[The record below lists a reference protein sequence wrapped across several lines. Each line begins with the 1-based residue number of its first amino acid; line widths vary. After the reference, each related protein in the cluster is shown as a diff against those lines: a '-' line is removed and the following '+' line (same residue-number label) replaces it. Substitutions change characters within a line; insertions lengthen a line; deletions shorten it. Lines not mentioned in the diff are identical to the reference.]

1 MVQYKWMISHFSK
14 KVITICSEKFN
25 AMHVI
30 SPKPWIIWLFSPQK
44 KKTIQKTLM
53 NKAYIKPLFDD
64 SEHYITHHSE
74 IEQRQLK
81 KI

>member
-1 MVQYKWMISHFSK
+1 LDNL
-14 KVITICSEKFN
+14 VIF
-25 AMHVI
+25 
-30 SPKPWIIWLFSPQK
+30 SPKK
-44 KKTIQKTLM
+44 KNYSENVNEQGS
-53 NKAYIKPLFDD
+53 IKPLFDD